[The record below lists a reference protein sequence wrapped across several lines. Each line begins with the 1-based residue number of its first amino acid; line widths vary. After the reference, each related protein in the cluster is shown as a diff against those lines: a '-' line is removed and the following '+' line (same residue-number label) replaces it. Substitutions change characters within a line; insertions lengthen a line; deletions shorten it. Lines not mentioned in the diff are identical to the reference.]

1 MRKIAAERRC
11 RVRRVDGGAKG
22 VAGREEEGADDRRKI
37 VANDGEVKA
46 ASSSFSL
53 PAFVLLGVP
62 TTAQGRYSYRAA
74 TVPRRK
80 RLTRKMFRSVE
91 SFEKIDKN
99 EESSNYKRRKS
110 KRAPLYIVH
119 HIII

>member
-1 MRKIAAERRC
+1 MLREEANS
-11 RVRRVDGGAKG
+11 GAKG
-22 VAGREEEGADDRRKI
+22 VAGRAGETDDRRKI

-62 TTAQGRYSYRAA
+62 TTAQGRYSYRVEVLRGK
-74 TVPRRK
+74 TS
-80 RLTRKMFRSVE
+80 TRKMFRSVG

-99 EESSNYKRRKS
+99 ERNSNCKRRKN
-110 KRAPLYIVH
+110 K
-119 HIII
+119 

>member
-22 VAGREEEGADDRRKI
+22 VAGWKGGGADDRRKI

-46 ASSSFSL
+46 AGSSFSL

-62 TTAQGRYSYRAA
+62 TTAQGRYSYRADGA
-74 TVPRRK
+74 AKKKV
-80 RLTRKMFRSVE
+80 
-91 SFEKIDKN
+91 
-99 EESSNYKRRKS
+99 
-110 KRAPLYIVH
+110 
-119 HIII
+119 